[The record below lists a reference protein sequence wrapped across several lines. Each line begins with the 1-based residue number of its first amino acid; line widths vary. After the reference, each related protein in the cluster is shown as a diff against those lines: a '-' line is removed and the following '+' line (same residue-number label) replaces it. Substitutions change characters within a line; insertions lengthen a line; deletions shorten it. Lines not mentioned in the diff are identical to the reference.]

1 MQAAYPDDSG
11 RGFWCLYMIE
21 ISGLYVITDETIRP
35 GRTHEQIA
43 RAAVDAGANVVQ
55 LRDKTATDR
64 RFFEAAKYIREI
76 TRSANIPFIV
86 NDRID
91 IALAVDADGI
101 NIGEYDLP
109 VADARRILG
118 AEKLIGASAGDLE
131 TARQAA
137 IDGADHLGFGPIF
150 DTATKEDAGASV
162 GLTML
167 RTLKAANIL
176 PIVAIGGINETN
188 IEAVA
193 AAGADAA
200 AVISAII
207 REDDMGRAVRSLAEA
222 FAKGRA

>member
-1 MQAAYPDDSG
+1 MC
-11 RGFWCLYMIE
+11 FMMVK

-43 RAAVDAGANVVQ
+43 RAAVDGGASVLQ
-55 LRDKTATDR
+55 LRDKLASDR
-64 RFFEAAKYIREI
+64 RFYEAAKYIRQI
-76 TRSANIPFIV
+76 TRSVGIPFIV

-91 IALAVDADGI
+91 IALAVEADGV
-101 NIGEYDLP
+101 NIGEHDLP

-118 AEKLIGASAGDLE
+118 PHGLIGASVGNLE
-131 TARQAA
+131 AARHAA
-137 IDGADHLGFGPIF
+137 EDGADHLGFGPLF
-150 DTATKEDAGASV
+150 GTATKPDAGEPV
-162 GLTML
+162 GLEML
-167 RTLKAANIL
+167 RALKVADIL

-188 IEAVA
+188 IETVA

-207 REDDMGRAVRSLAEA
+207 KADDMERVVRSFAEA